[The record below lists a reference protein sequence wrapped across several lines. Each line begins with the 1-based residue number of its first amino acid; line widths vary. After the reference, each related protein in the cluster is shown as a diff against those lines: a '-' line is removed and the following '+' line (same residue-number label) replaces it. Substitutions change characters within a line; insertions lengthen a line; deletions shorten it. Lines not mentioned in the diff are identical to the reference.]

1 MPLYEFKCKFCQ
13 RIEELFFVR
22 YHDSLV
28 RQDCTVCEQPMTR
41 LMSLPCVNVMNA
53 AYSPG
58 AENKWNWNPAKA
70 FGSGHGC
77 GAEYEHKRREL
88 RTGKSRFDIG
98 KHNHEWAHHL
108 KGTVRERRR
117 RKAAANVR

>member
-1 MPLYEFKCKFCQ
+1 MPLYEFECDNCCWKDD
-13 RIEELFFVR
+13 LFFVKHEES
-22 YHDSLV
+22 YSPQL
-28 RQDCTVCEQPMTR
+28 CPVCQEKTKR
-41 LMSLPCVNVMNA
+41 LFPLPRFNVMNT

-58 AENKWNWNPAKA
+58 AENKWNWNPGRA
-70 FGSGHGC
+70 FADVRGG

-98 KHNHEWAHHL
+98 KHSHEWAHHL

-117 RKAAANVR
+117 RRAANVG